1 MILTVGTRGSK
12 LALTQTEKFLQE
24 LKLALPDVEFKIEII
39 KTLGDTESTKPL
51 FTIDSQGIFEKEI
64 DQAIANGE
72 VDFAVSSLK
81 DVPTMESADTVV
93 AAVPK
98 RASPNDVLIS
108 KSNMPLQ
115 YLPKGALIGTGSLR
129 RLAQVKFLRPDL
141 EVVPI
146 RGNLDTRIR
155 KAKSGDVEGIIVAE
169 AGLQRMGLESLITE
183 RFPLDQ
189 FPSAPAQGAL
199 AIVAKKGD
207 SDTIKLLQKVEH
219 QQTRAEVTAER
230 TLMSQLGGGC
240 RVPIGAVGKARDDA
254 LSLLG
259 VMFTLDGKNRIAA
272 FAEGTITQAENLG
285 KKVAENLL
293 SQGAKQI
300 EKEWREKYGPW

>member
-24 LKLALPDVEFKIEII
+24 LKIACPDVDFKIEVI
-39 KTLGDTESTKPL
+39 KTLGDTENTKPL

-64 DQAIANGE
+64 DQALVKGE

-81 DVPTMESADTVV
+81 DVPTVESPDTVV

-98 RASPNDVLIS
+98 RASPHDVLIS
-108 KSNMPLQ
+108 KNNLPLKS
-115 YLPKGALIGTGSLR
+115 LPKGALIGTGSLR

-155 KAKSGDVEGIIVAE
+155 KAKSEEVDGIIVAE
-169 AGLQRMGLESLITE
+169 AGLQRMELENLITE

-219 QQTRAEVTAER
+219 RQTRAEVTAER
-230 TLMSQLGGGC
+230 TLMLQLEGGC
-240 RVPIGAVGKARDDA
+240 RVPIGAVGKAHEDA
-254 LSLLG
+254 LSLQG
-259 VMFTLDGKNRIAA
+259 VMFALDGKNRIAA
-272 FAEGTITQAENLG
+272 FAEGTINEAEELG

-300 EKEWREKYGPW
+300 EEEWREKYGPW